1 MEELIT
7 AALSNFS
14 FTCIIIGLVAAAI
27 SLGVGHQ
34 ARKRGAVEELLAYF
48 LLFAI
53 GLDGLYN
60 GVIHIF
66 FGEMAARFIG
76 WPDSPFQTEVGLA
89 NLAFGVLGLL
99 GFRGSPGMRAAAVI
113 GPSVFL
119 LGAAGT
125 HVWSMFQ
132 AGNYAPGNAGTIFYT
147 DIAIPLIGALLLL
160 LRYHRGWQVAAIPA
174 REL

>member
-1 MEELIT
+1 MREVIT

-14 FTCIIIGLVAAAI
+14 VTCIIAGLVAAGI
-27 SLGVGHQ
+27 SLGFGRR
-34 ARKRGAVEELLAYF
+34 ARKRGAAEELLAYF

-53 GLDGLYN
+53 GLDGIYN

-89 NLAFGVLGLL
+89 NLAFGVLGIL
-99 GFRGSPGMRAAAVI
+99 GFRGSLGIRAAGIIAI
-113 GPSVFL
+113 SVFL

-125 HVWSMFQ
+125 HVWSMIQ
-132 AGNYAPGNAGTIFYT
+132 AGNYAPGNAGAIFYT

-160 LRYHRGWQVAAIPA
+160 LRYQREWQVTSIPA
-174 REL
+174 REP

>member
-1 MEELIT
+1 MKELIA
-7 AALSNFS
+7 AALRNFS
-14 FTCIIIGLVAAAI
+14 LTCIIAGLVAAAI
-27 SLGVGHQ
+27 SLGVGRH
-34 ARKRGAVEELLAYF
+34 ARKRGGAEELLAWF

-60 GVIHIF
+60 AVIHIF
-66 FGEMAARFIG
+66 FGGMAARFIG

-113 GPSVFL
+113 APSVFL

-125 HVWSMFQ
+125 HVWSMIQ

-147 DIAIPLIGALLLL
+147 DLAIPLIGALLLL
-160 LRYHRGWQVAAIPA
+160 LRYHREWQVAVIPA